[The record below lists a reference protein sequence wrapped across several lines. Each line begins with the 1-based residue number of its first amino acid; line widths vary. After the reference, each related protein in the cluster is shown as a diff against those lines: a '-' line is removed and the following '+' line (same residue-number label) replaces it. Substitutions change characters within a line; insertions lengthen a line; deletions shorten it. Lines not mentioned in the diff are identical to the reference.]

1 MPKDGLF
8 TIGEFSEITGVGI
21 HSLRYYDELG
31 VLKPEYV
38 DPVSNY
44 RYYGFRQLSR
54 IPAINLCKDAGI
66 SLSNFDSY
74 ISGGN
79 IDYSRLIEESRR
91 SLEHRISVIRNKQQ
105 ELDQTETILSVE
117 SALRSSDELKI
128 YLNEIEVQTI
138 ELDDL
143 PYSTCSSDLFMKISS
158 EAKRRG
164 RHIASSFCG
173 LIQTRRNGSTSLRAF
188 LQADSQET
196 AGGKKNISR
205 IPAGEYLIRRTD
217 SFGIDAA
224 SELFAES
231 SDGSEPDTVISLAF
245 LCDAP
250 EPLCC
255 TAALIS

>member
-66 SLSNFDSY
+66 SLSSLDSY

-79 IDYSRLIEESRR
+79 IDYTRLIEESRR
-91 SLEHRISVIRNKQQ
+91 SLERRINDCRHKQH
-105 ELDQTETILSVE
+105 ELEQTETILSVE
-117 SALRSSDELKI
+117 RALRSSDELKI
-128 YLNEIEVQTI
+128 YLSEIEVQTI
-138 ELDDL
+138 ALDDM
-143 PYSTCSSDLFMKISS
+143 PYSTDSTDLFMKISS
-158 EAKRRG
+158 EAKRHG

-173 LIQTRRNGSTSLRAF
+173 LIQTRSNGSTSLRAF
-188 LQADSQET
+188 LQADSQD
-196 AGGKKNISR
+196 ASGGKNHISY
-205 IPAGEYLIRRTD
+205 IPAGEYLIRRSD
-217 SFGIDAA
+217 SFGIDRAD
-224 SELFAES
+224 SSFTGSDDAEM
-231 SDGSEPDTVISLAF
+231 PDTVISLAF